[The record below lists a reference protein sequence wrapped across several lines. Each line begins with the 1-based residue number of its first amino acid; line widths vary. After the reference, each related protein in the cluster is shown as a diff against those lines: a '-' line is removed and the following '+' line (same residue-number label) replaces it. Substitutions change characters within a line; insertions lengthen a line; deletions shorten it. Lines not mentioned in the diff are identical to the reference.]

1 MSVTRRDS
9 LRRWSLVGAGLAVL
23 CALPALVAAWPAP
36 TAANPGPAEL
46 RERILASTGR
56 PHQGYASTDGRLGL
70 PPLPQLAGTGLRLG
84 GSARVRT
91 WYAGPEAWRVA
102 ELTLVGERDVYRTAA
117 GRYQWDYELNL
128 VTLLVGE
135 PSGWLPGVADLVPPE
150 LARRLLSVDG
160 RLEPLPA
167 RWVAGVGAAGVRLV
181 PADPDTTVGRV
192 DVWADPA
199 SGLPVRVEVAG
210 RDGADPAFTS
220 RFLQLRQ
227 EPPDPAVLE
236 PPAPPGAEWSVL
248 DPLKLGEVLA
258 QALPGELPRRLAGR
272 PRTSA
277 PAGLAAVNGGAVY
290 GSGLSTLV
298 VVGLPGRLGGQT
310 VGTAEDAGTPV
321 RVPGA
326 DAYRLGGS
334 LLSALVVHAD
344 HPAGDRPPTHTWLL
358 AGLVDPE
365 VLRQAAVELVA
376 QS

>member
-9 LRRWSLVGAGLAVL
+9 LRRWSLVGAGVAVL

-46 RERILASTGR
+46 RERILASADR
-56 PHQGYASTDGRLGL
+56 PHRGYASTDGRLGL
-70 PPLPQLAGTGLRLG
+70 PPLPELAETGLRLG

-91 WYAGPEAWRVA
+91 WYAGPGAWRVA
-102 ELTLVGERDVYRTAA
+102 ELTLVGERDIYRTAD
-117 GRYQWDYELNL
+117 GRYQWDYELGQ
-128 VTLLVGE
+128 VTLLAGE
-135 PSGWLPGVADLVPPE
+135 ASVWLPGVADLVPPE

-167 RWVAGVGAAGVRLV
+167 RRVAGVGAAGVRLI

-236 PPAPPGAEWSVL
+236 PPAPPGAQWSVL
-248 DPLKLGEVLA
+248 ESSKLESLA

-272 PRTSA
+272 PRISG
-277 PAGLAAVNGGAVY
+277 PAGLATVRGGAVY
-290 GSGLSTLV
+290 GSGFSTLV

-310 VGTAEDAGTPV
+310 VDTAEAAGTPV

-326 DAYRLGGS
+326 DAYQLGGS
-334 LLSALVVHAD
+334 LLTALVVHAD

-365 VLRQAAVELVA
+365 VLQQAAVELIA
-376 QS
+376 KS